1 MCICTAAAGVLS
13 PANPLYT
20 AHELA
25 NQLRD
30 SGATVVVAHPT
41 CLATATA
48 ALALLVAEGDVRPK
62 QLLVLGDG
70 TAAASAGSSGDAAI
84 PLAALKGT
92 GRGVASLGAV
102 PASQL
107 AVPHPHC
114 NALD

>member
-1 MCICTAAAGVLS
+1 VLS

-30 SGATVVVAHPT
+30 SGATVVVAHPM
-41 CLATATA
+41 CLASATA
-48 ALALLVAEGDVRPK
+48 ALALLVAEGDQRPK
-62 QLLVLGDG
+62 QLLALGG
-70 TAAASAGSSGDAAI
+70 AADAAGSGGGAGVV

-107 AVPHPHC
+107 AVSINSC
-114 NALD
+114 DY